1 MNQAVD
7 WARTFGGLFVVL
19 AMIVA
24 AGWLLRRL
32 QQRGG
37 MGPLGAG
44 RRRGQVITVVAQQ
57 MLGAREKVVVVDVE
71 GMWLVLGV
79 TQQHV
84 QTLHTLPR
92 PVEQATEPSSG
103 YDHPGTADGT
113 SSAGKPPSFADAL
126 SHQIK
131 RHLTGKSE

>member
-1 MNQAVD
+1 MNHVVD
-7 WARTFGGLFVVL
+7 WARTLGGLFVVL

-32 QQRGG
+32 QHRAG
-37 MGPLGAG
+37 MGPGA
-44 RRRGQVITVVAQQ
+44 RRGQVISVVAQQ

-71 GMWLVLGV
+71 GTWLVLGV

-92 PVEQATEPSSG
+92 PADAATAATHGIHS
-103 YDHPGTADGT
+103 DHNTGGT
-113 SSAGKPPSFADAL
+113 KPPSFADAL
-126 SHQIK
+126 STQLK
-131 RHLTGKSE
+131 RRLMGKSE

>member
-1 MNQAVD
+1 MNNAVD

-32 QQRGG
+32 QQRAGT
-37 MGPLGAG
+37 GPGA
-44 RRRGQVITVVAQQ
+44 RRGQVITVVAQQ

-71 GMWLVLGV
+71 GTWLVLGV

-92 PVEQATEPSSG
+92 PVEAASDTP
-103 YDHPGTADGT
+103 DDTPGSGT
-113 SSAGKPPSFADAL
+113 SNKPPRFADAL
-126 SHQIK
+126 SIQLK

>member
-1 MNQAVD
+1 MNHAVD
-7 WARTFGGLFVVL
+7 WARTLGGLFVVL

-32 QQRGG
+32 QQRAG
-37 MGPLGAG
+37 MGPAGSG
-44 RRRGQVITVVAQQ
+44 RRRSQVITVVAQQ

-71 GMWLVLGV
+71 GTWLVLGV

-92 PVEQATEPSSG
+92 PVEAAS
-103 YDHPGTADGT
+103 TAPDDTTGDGT
-113 SSAGKPPSFADAL
+113 SGSSKPPRFADAL
-126 SHQIK
+126 SIQLK

>member
-1 MNQAVD
+1 MNHAVD
-7 WARTFGGLFVVL
+7 WARTLGGLFVVL

-32 QQRGG
+32 QQRAG
-37 MGPLGAG
+37 MGPGGLG
-44 RRRGQVITVVAQQ
+44 RRRSQVITVVAQQ

-71 GMWLVLGV
+71 GTWLVLGV

-92 PVEQATEPSSG
+92 PAEAASTTPDSPSG
-103 YDHPGTADGT
+103 DGT
-113 SSAGKPPSFADAL
+113 SGSGKPPRFADAL
-126 SHQIK
+126 SIQLK

>member
-1 MNQAVD
+1 MNHAVD
-7 WARTFGGLFVVL
+7 WARTLGGLFVVL

-32 QQRGG
+32 QHRAG
-37 MGPLGAG
+37 MGPGG
-44 RRRGQVITVVAQQ
+44 RRSQVITVVAQQ

-71 GMWLVLGV
+71 GTWLVLGV

-92 PVEQATEPSSG
+92 PVEDTTPDDPS
-103 YDHPGTADGT
+103 GTT
-113 SSAGKPPSFADAL
+113 KPPRFADAL
-126 SHQIK
+126 SIQLK

>member
-1 MNQAVD
+1 MNHAVD

-32 QQRGG
+32 QQRAG
-37 MGPLGAG
+37 MGPMGPG
-44 RRRGQVITVVAQQ
+44 RRRSQVLTVVAQQ

-71 GMWLVLGV
+71 GTWLVLGV

-84 QTLHTLPR
+84 QTLHTMPR
-92 PVEQATEPSSG
+92 PADPDPAASDAG
-103 YDHPGTADGT
+103 DGT
-113 SSAGKPPSFADAL
+113 TGTKAPSFSDAL
-126 SHQIK
+126 AIQLK
-131 RHLTGKSE
+131 RRFTGTTGKSE

>member
-1 MNQAVD
+1 MNHAVD
-7 WARTFGGLFVVL
+7 WARTLGGLFVVL

-32 QQRGG
+32 QQRAG
-37 MGPLGAG
+37 MGPAGLG
-44 RRRGQVITVVAQQ
+44 RRRSQVITVVAQQ
-57 MLGAREKVVVVDVE
+57 MLGAREKIVVVDVE
-71 GMWLVLGV
+71 GTWLVLGV

-92 PVEQATEPSSG
+92 PAEATTPDDHSG
-103 YDHPGTADGT
+103 DGT
-113 SSAGKPPSFADAL
+113 SGSGKPPRFADAL
-126 SHQIK
+126 SIQLK

>member
-1 MNQAVD
+1 MNHAVD
-7 WARTFGGLFVVL
+7 WARTLGGLFVVL

-32 QQRGG
+32 QHRAG
-37 MGPLGAG
+37 MGPAGLG
-44 RRRGQVITVVAQQ
+44 RRRSQVITVVAQQ
-57 MLGAREKVVVVDVE
+57 MLGAREKVVVVGVE
-71 GMWLVLGV
+71 GTWLVLGV

-92 PVEQATEPSSG
+92 PVQAASTTPDDNAG
-103 YDHPGTADGT
+103 DGT
-113 SSAGKPPSFADAL
+113 SGPNKPPRFADAL
-126 SHQIK
+126 SIQLK

>member
-1 MNQAVD
+1 MNHAVD

-32 QQRGG
+32 QQRAG
-37 MGPLGAG
+37 MGPGG
-44 RRRGQVITVVAQQ
+44 RRSQVITVVAQQ

-71 GMWLVLGV
+71 GTWLVLGV

-92 PVEQATEPSSG
+92 PAEAASTPDDTSG
-103 YDHPGTADGT
+103 DGT
-113 SSAGKPPSFADAL
+113 SGPSKPPRFADAL
-126 SHQIK
+126 SVQLK

>member
-1 MNQAVD
+1 MNHAVD
-7 WARTFGGLFVVL
+7 WARTLGGLFVVL

-32 QQRGG
+32 QHRAG
-37 MGPLGAG
+37 MGLGG
-44 RRRGQVITVVAQQ
+44 RRGQVITVVAQQ

-71 GMWLVLGV
+71 GTWLVLGV

-92 PVEQATEPSSG
+92 PTEASASAT
-103 YDHPGTADGT
+103 PGTT
-113 SSAGKPPSFADAL
+113 STDSTPDTKPPAFADAL
-126 SHQIK
+126 AIQLK
-131 RHLTGKSE
+131 RRLTGKSE

>member
-1 MNQAVD
+1 MNHAVD
-7 WARTFGGLFVVL
+7 WARTLGGLFVVL

-32 QQRGG
+32 QHRAG
-37 MGPLGAG
+37 MGPTGSG
-44 RRRGQVITVVAQQ
+44 RRRNQVITVVAQQ

-71 GMWLVLGV
+71 GTWLVLGV
-79 TQQHV
+79 TQQHM

-92 PVEQATEPSSG
+92 PAEDTPATPDDPS
-103 YDHPGTADGT
+103 GTA
-113 SSAGKPPSFADAL
+113 KPPRFADAL
-126 SHQIK
+126 SIQLK

>member
-1 MNQAVD
+1 MNHAVD
-7 WARTFGGLFVVL
+7 WARTLGGLFVVL

-32 QQRGG
+32 QQRAG
-37 MGPLGAG
+37 MGPGG
-44 RRRGQVITVVAQQ
+44 RRSQVITVVAQQ
-57 MLGAREKVVVVDVE
+57 MLGAREKVVVVEVE
-71 GMWLVLGV
+71 ATWLVLGV

-92 PVEQATEPSSG
+92 PVEEAATTPDDTSG
-103 YDHPGTADGT
+103 P
-113 SSAGKPPSFADAL
+113 GKPPRFADAL
-126 SHQIK
+126 SIQLK

>member
-1 MNQAVD
+1 MNHAVD
-7 WARTFGGLFVVL
+7 WARTLGGLFVVL

-32 QQRGG
+32 QQRAG
-37 MGPLGAG
+37 MGPGA
-44 RRRGQVITVVAQQ
+44 RRGQVITVVAQQ

-71 GMWLVLGV
+71 GTWLVLGV

-92 PVEQATEPSSG
+92 PAEADTPSPDNTSG
-103 YDHPGTADGT
+103 D
-113 SSAGKPPSFADAL
+113 GKPPRFADAL
-126 SHQIK
+126 SIQLK

>member
-1 MNQAVD
+1 MNHAVD
-7 WARTFGGLFVVL
+7 WARTLGGLFVVL

-32 QQRGG
+32 QQRAG
-37 MGPLGAG
+37 MGPAGLG

-71 GMWLVLGV
+71 GTWLVLGV

-92 PVEQATEPSSG
+92 PAEAASTPDDPSG
-103 YDHPGTADGT
+103 GDGT
-113 SSAGKPPSFADAL
+113 SGPSKPPRFADAL
-126 SHQIK
+126 SIQLK

>member
-1 MNQAVD
+1 MNHAVD
-7 WARTFGGLFVVL
+7 WARTLGGLFVVL

-32 QQRGG
+32 QHRAG
-37 MGPLGAG
+37 MGPAGSG
-44 RRRGQVITVVAQQ
+44 RRRSQVITVVAQQ

-71 GMWLVLGV
+71 GTWLVLGV

-92 PVEQATEPSSG
+92 PVEDTPTTPDDPA
-103 YDHPGTADGT
+103 GTT
-113 SSAGKPPSFADAL
+113 KPPRFADAL
-126 SHQIK
+126 SIQLK

>member
-1 MNQAVD
+1 MNHAVD
-7 WARTFGGLFVVL
+7 WARTLGGLFVVL

-32 QQRGG
+32 QQRAG
-37 MGPLGAG
+37 MGPAGLG
-44 RRRGQVITVVAQQ
+44 RRRSQVITVVAQQ

-71 GMWLVLGV
+71 GTWLVLGV

-92 PVEQATEPSSG
+92 P
-103 YDHPGTADGT
+103 
-113 SSAGKPPSFADAL
+113 
-126 SHQIK
+126 
-131 RHLTGKSE
+131 

>member
-1 MNQAVD
+1 MNHAVD

-32 QQRGG
+32 QQRAG
-37 MGPLGAG
+37 MGPGG
-44 RRRGQVITVVAQQ
+44 RRSQVITVVAQQ

-71 GMWLVLGV
+71 GTWLVLGV

-92 PVEQATEPSSG
+92 PADAAP
-103 YDHPGTADGT
+103 TAGSDGT
-113 SSAGKPPSFADAL
+113 LATGKPPRFADAL
-126 SHQIK
+126 SVQLK

>member
-1 MNQAVD
+1 MNHAVD
-7 WARTFGGLFVVL
+7 WARTLGGLFVVL

-32 QQRGG
+32 QQRAG
-37 MGPLGAG
+37 MGPGGLG
-44 RRRGQVITVVAQQ
+44 RRRSQVITVVAQQ

-71 GMWLVLGV
+71 GTWLVLGV

-92 PVEQATEPSSG
+92 PAEAASTPDDQSG
-103 YDHPGTADGT
+103 DGT
-113 SSAGKPPSFADAL
+113 SGSGKPPRFADAL
-126 SHQIK
+126 SIQLK

>member
-1 MNQAVD
+1 MNHAVD
-7 WARTFGGLFVVL
+7 WARTLGGLFVVL

-32 QQRGG
+32 QHRAG
-37 MGPLGAG
+37 MGPAGPG
-44 RRRGQVITVVAQQ
+44 RRRGQVISVVAQQ

-71 GMWLVLGV
+71 GTWLVLGV

-92 PVEQATEPSSG
+92 PAEDTPATPDDPS
-103 YDHPGTADGT
+103 GTA
-113 SSAGKPPSFADAL
+113 KPPRFADAL
-126 SHQIK
+126 SIQLK